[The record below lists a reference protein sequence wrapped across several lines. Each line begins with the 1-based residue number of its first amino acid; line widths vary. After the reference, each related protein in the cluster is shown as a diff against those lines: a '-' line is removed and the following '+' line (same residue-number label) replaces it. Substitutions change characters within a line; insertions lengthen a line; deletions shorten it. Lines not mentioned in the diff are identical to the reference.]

1 MRHSLEMPS
10 PQLPRY
16 LRRNHGSL
24 YVADSDQR
32 DDDDDDDDSDHH
44 DSDNDHR
51 GSDSNDHSNDDDS
64 CNKDDDTYDVQM
76 IVITLKP
83 YS

>member
-24 YVADSDQR
+24 YVADSDHR
-32 DDDDDDDDSDHH
+32 DDDDDDSDHR
-44 DSDNDHR
+44 DSDN
-51 GSDSNDHSNDDDS
+51 
-64 CNKDDDTYDVQM
+64 DTYDVQM
-76 IVITLKP
+76 IVMMTTVV
-83 YS
+83 

>member
-1 MRHSLEMPS
+1 MPS

-32 DDDDDDDDSDHH
+32 DGDSENDHR

-51 GSDSNDHSNDDDS
+51 GNDDDS
-64 CNKDDDTYDVQM
+64 SNKDDDTYDVQM

-83 YS
+83 YSWNI

>member
-1 MRHSLEMPS
+1 MPS

-24 YVADSDQR
+24 YVADSDHR
-32 DDDDDDDDSDHH
+32 DDDDDDSDHR
-44 DSDNDHR
+44 DSDN
-51 GSDSNDHSNDDDS
+51 
-64 CNKDDDTYDVQM
+64 DTYDVQM